1 MGGGLHTPPCID
13 SLPIIG
19 ANETFQDIL
28 DIELPSVDPPPTTQP
43 PIFPTPP
50 EVVTEDDL
58 IGKWA
63 SITDEDC
70 LKQLATFLMLP
81 VHRCPYRCNVPHVE
95 CQCPPPSRSLSL
107 PGVQQASW
115 KGWVI
120 VIILHCNQVF
130 SLCQCICIG
139 NGFVTLSRL
148 PTLLTS
154 IQNVKHLLKLFPT
167 YYQTCAVG
175 HIV

>member
-1 MGGGLHTPPCID
+1 MGGGLHALPCID

-28 DIELPSVDPPPTTQP
+28 DTDLPSVDPPPSTQP

-81 VHRCPYRCNVPHVE
+81 VHRCPYRCNVTLGVPMS
-95 CQCPPPSRSLSL
+95 PPPPLQGLCLSQ
-107 PGVQQASW
+107 GYS
-115 KGWVI
+115 
-120 VIILHCNQVF
+120 
-130 SLCQCICIG
+130 
-139 NGFVTLSRL
+139 
-148 PTLLTS
+148 
-154 IQNVKHLLKLFPT
+154 KHH
-167 YYQTCAVG
+167 G
-175 HIV
+175 MGE